1 MQQKIIIGIDLA
13 RVPKN
18 PTGWAAWKSKE
29 ISARQLYTDKEIV
42 ETTLNYKPT
51 LVAIDA
57 PLSLPR
63 KGLLRKTDIEMH
75 KQGYPVL
82 PPLFRTM
89 EKLTVRAI
97 KIAKEIKKE
106 GVSVLEVHPTST
118 RKALEIPSK
127 DWKIIQTIFFQMG
140 LKGDLEKRTLTTH
153 EIDAVTA
160 SLTGYLYLQGN
171 TELIGNKEEGY
182 IGILLKCDWR
192 KLQL

>member
-1 MQQKIIIGIDLA
+1 LQRKIIIGIDLA
-13 RVPKN
+13 GVPKN
-18 PTGWAAWKSKE
+18 STGWAAWKNKE
-29 ISARQLYTDKEIV
+29 ISACQLCTDKEIV

-82 PPLFRTM
+82 PPLFHTM

-127 DWKIIQTIFFQMG
+127 DWKIIQAIFLQMG
-140 LKGDLEKRTLTTH
+140 LKGDLEKRALATH

-160 SLTGYLYLQGN
+160 ALTGYLYLQEN
-171 TELIGNKEEGY
+171 RELIGTEKEGY
-182 IGILLKCDWR
+182 IAVPLKCDWR